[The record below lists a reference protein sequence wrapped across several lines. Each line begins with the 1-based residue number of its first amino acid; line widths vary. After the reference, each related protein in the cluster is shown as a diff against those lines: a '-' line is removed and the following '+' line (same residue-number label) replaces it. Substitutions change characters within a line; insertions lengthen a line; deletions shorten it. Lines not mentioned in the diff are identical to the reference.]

1 MEPAAAQSILA
12 ELHAAQ
18 NAMYAGGDLG
28 AMRSLLTTDVEW
40 HIPGDNMISGTYR
53 GIDEVL
59 EYFRRRRELAGN
71 TLRLHPGELLVG
83 DEFVA
88 SLTDGT
94 AVIRG
99 AEHRWSTVG
108 LYRLRDGRIAACW
121 LLALDQDAFD
131 CVWSAQ
137 ER

>member
-1 MEPAAAQSILA
+1 
-12 ELHAAQ
+12 
-18 NAMYAGGDLG
+18 
-28 AMRSLLTTDVEW
+28 MRSLLTTDVEW